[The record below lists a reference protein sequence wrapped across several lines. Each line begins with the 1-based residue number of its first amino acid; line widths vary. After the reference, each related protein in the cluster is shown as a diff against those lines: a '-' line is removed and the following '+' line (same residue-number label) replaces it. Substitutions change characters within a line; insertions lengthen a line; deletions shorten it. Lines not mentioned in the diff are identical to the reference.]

1 MLRASY
7 CRSRREAHDVFAA
20 ILDEGLPATH
30 LLEPGFTIVD
40 GPLAAH
46 YGLSSVDPNAAPTR
60 VMTNTRGGLF
70 EQGHFLTSGSSG
82 SDFKRVIHRGI
93 YALNRTMCSTIP
105 PLDPATLEEIAATAE
120 TIDPDLPLA
129 DRMQMHRES
138 SDRCFGCHAQ
148 MDPLGLAL
156 ERFDDEGRWRDSY
169 ADGSPI
175 DNTFD
180 FNGTSVRNPEEL
192 KSYIGGSESYRRCV
206 AEKLF
211 AYGLHRAPRNDERC
225 LIYQMVSNSDP
236 ARSLHDLAIDAF
248 LASLTQTETP

>member
-1 MLRASY
+1 
-7 CRSRREAHDVFAA
+7 
-20 ILDEGLPATH
+20 
-30 LLEPGFTIVD
+30 
-40 GPLAAH
+40 
-46 YGLSSVDPNAAPTR
+46 
-60 VMTNTRGGLF
+60 
-70 EQGHFLTSGSSG
+70 
-82 SDFKRVIHRGI
+82 
-93 YALNRTMCSTIP
+93 
-105 PLDPATLEEIAATAE
+105 
-120 TIDPDLPLA
+120 
-129 DRMQMHRES
+129 
-138 SDRCFGCHAQ
+138 

-211 AYGLHRAPRNDERC
+211 AFGLHRAPRNDERC
-225 LIYQMVSNSDP
+225 LIDQMVSNSDP